1 MKFFL
6 IAGERSGDLHGS
18 NLIKALRHQAPDS
31 AFEGMGGDAM
41 QDAGARIVVHYRHLA
56 FMGILQVLANLGKVR
71 KAMAVCR
78 QAIRSSKP
86 DAVVLIDYGGFNM
99 RMARWCR
106 ANGYR
111 VFYFISPKVW
121 AWNTG
126 RAKKLKA
133 TVDRMFCILPF
144 ETAFYRKFNWE
155 VDYVGNP
162 VLDAIKN
169 FSPDPAFPSRNGLA
183 GQPFVALLPGSRKGE
198 VQRIL
203 PVLAQAIRLSP
214 DIRFEVAAI
223 RELPEEIYT
232 PLKDIP
238 NVHFVWEETYNLLC
252 HARAAVVTSGTATLE
267 TAIFGVP
274 QVVVYKAST
283 IEYAIG
289 RRLIRVPHISLVNL
303 IAEREVVQ
311 ELLQEKATAES
322 IAAEVK
328 RLISDGPY
336 RTEMLRSG
344 YGEIRHRIDTG
355 SASENTARLMIAD
368 LKNQTRK

>member
-1 MKFFL
+1 MWGKYAKPWPT
-6 IAGERSGDLHGS
+6 AGRPSVHPNRTPS
-18 NLIKALRHQAPDS
+18 YSSTTAASTCAWH
-31 AFEGMGGDAM
+31 
-41 QDAGARIVVHYRHLA
+41 AGARPTVTA
-56 FMGILQVLANLGKVR
+56 
-71 KAMAVCR
+71 
-78 QAIRSSKP
+78 S
-86 DAVVLIDYGGFNM
+86 
-99 RMARWCR
+99 
-106 ANGYR
+106 
-111 VFYFISPKVW
+111 FISSLQSMGMD
-121 AWNTG
+121 TG

-144 ETAFYRKFNWE
+144 ETAFYRTFNWE
-155 VDYVGNP
+155 VEYVGNP

-203 PVLAQAIRLSP
+203 PVLAQAIRLLP

-274 QVVVYKAST
+274 QVVVYKASA

-328 RLISDGPY
+328 RLISD
-336 RTEMLRSG
+336 
-344 YGEIRHRIDTG
+344 
-355 SASENTARLMIAD
+355 
-368 LKNQTRK
+368 

>member
-18 NLIKALRHQAPDS
+18 NLIKALRQQAPDTV
-31 AFEGMGGDAM
+31 FEAMGGEAM
-41 QDAGARIVVHYRHLA
+41 QEAGAGIVVQYRDLA
-56 FMGILQVLANLGKVR
+56 FMGILQVLVNLGKVR
-71 KAMAVCR
+71 RAMAKCR
-78 QAIRSSKP
+78 LAIQHMKP

-99 RMARWCR
+99 RMAAWCK

-144 ETAFYRKFNWE
+144 ETAFFRKFGWE
-155 VDYVGNP
+155 VNYVGNP

-169 FSPDPAFPSRNGLA
+169 FSPDPNFPARNALSGK
-183 GQPFVALLPGSRKGE
+183 PFVAVLPGSRKGE
-198 VQRIL
+198 LQRIM
-203 PVLAQAIRLSP
+203 PVLAQAIQLMP
-214 DIRFEVAAI
+214 DVRFEVAAI
-223 RELPEEIYT
+223 RELPEELYD
-232 PLKDIP
+232 PLKDLP
-238 NVHFVWEETYNLLC
+238 NVHFVWEETYNILC

-283 IEYAIG
+283 FEYAIG
-289 RRLIRVPHISLVNL
+289 RRLIKVPHISLVNL

-311 ELLQEKATAES
+311 ELLQEKATAANIHTELR
-322 IAAEVK
+322 
-328 RLISDGPY
+328 RLLSDGAY

-344 YGEIRHRIDTG
+344 YGEVRQRIDTG
-355 SASENTARLMIAD
+355 SASENTARLMLAD
-368 LKNQTRK
+368 LRKFRRT